1 MQGHKFLMR
10 SNSIP
15 ASLLS
20 KIGDYEIE
28 INVAKVKVTVVDNF
42 YVVSAK
48 IDELEYI
55 TNFTK
60 PCCWTRR

>member
-1 MQGHKFLMR
+1 MIK
-10 SNSIP
+10 NSIP

-28 INVAKVKVTVVDNF
+28 INGAKVKVTVVDDF
-42 YVVSAK
+42 DVVSAK
-48 IDELEYI
+48 INELRVYI